1 MSNINTVEDYLS
13 LLTPDRKMMIDDL
26 LSSIESTLP
35 DGFEKTIGYGMIA
48 FVVPHS
54 LYPKGYHCDTKQPL
68 PFISIA
74 SQKNFVSLYHMGL
87 YAEES
92 LLEWFQERYKML
104 INKKIDMGKSCIRFK
119 KYEDIPFELIKEL
132 SSKFTPQD
140 WIQKYESK
148 FLTK

>member
-1 MSNINTVEDYLS
+1 
-13 LLTPDRKMMIDDL
+13 
-26 LSSIESTLP
+26 
-35 DGFEKTIGYGMIA
+35 MIA

-54 LYPKGYHCDTKQPL
+54 LYPKGYHCDSKQPL

-92 LLEWFQERYKML
+92 LLEWFQERYKLL